1 MDISTKIQESSL
13 TQEIKDEITILFSNV
28 NLTYEQKIDFLN
40 LLENIKDNKHSCKC
54 DGECSEDSCC
64 GCGC

>member
-1 MDISTKIQESSL
+1 MDISVKIQESSL

-40 LLENIKDNKHSCKC
+40 VLENIKDNKHSCNC
-54 DGECSEDSCC
+54 EE
-64 GCGC
+64 GCGCCNSCGCK